1 MMNAISLWM
10 VSSLISNIM
19 TPGEA
24 TTNVIET
31 SAGGIHQK
39 LESLSAYLVGGGGQ
53 LAQLKMLCILL
64 FASYVLKNIFFFIN
78 NVSLSFAQNRMITDI
93 RDGLFSHIQRLP
105 LSYFHKS
112 KSGEIASI
120 TFNDVS
126 NMRVAFT
133 QSIQSLINEPISIF
147 ILLGMLFIISPKLTL
162 LTLMIVPISAISIT
176 KLGQSIRRRSKRSSI
191 QIAGIMNMLHES
203 ISGIRIVKAFTMEN
217 FEIERFKKEN
227 LKFFNL
233 TFKQDNMRNLTSP
246 INDLIGVSIGVL
258 LIWMGGNEVIK
269 YGNLSPEGF
278 LRFIVFLFAMLQ
290 PARKLGNVNAQ
301 IQLGLASAERVFSII
316 DTPISIKDPIS
327 PKPFTSFTNLIQYQ
341 DVTFTYENSDRASL
355 SNINLTI
362 NHGEVVALVGS
373 SGAGKSTFVDLLPR
387 FYDIS
392 SGSIVI
398 DGIDIREI
406 TLSDLR
412 SKMGIVTQ
420 ETILFNDNIFNN
432 IAYGMPNAILEDVVS
447 AAKAANALEFIEE
460 LPEKFNTE
468 IGEKGTRLS
477 GGQRQRLSI
486 ARAILKNPEILILDE
501 ATSALDTESERKVQL
516 AIDNL
521 VKDRTVV
528 VIAHR
533 LSTIVKADRIIV
545 FENGEIVESG
555 NHQEL
560 LDKNGKYKKLY
571 EIQFGD
577 SSKK

>member
-1 MMNAISLWM
+1 
-10 VSSLISNIM
+10 
-19 TPGEA
+19 
-24 TTNVIET
+24 
-31 SAGGIHQK
+31 
-39 LESLSAYLVGGGGQ
+39 
-53 LAQLKMLCILL
+53 
-64 FASYVLKNIFFFIN
+64 
-78 NVSLSFAQNRMITDI
+78 
-93 RDGLFSHIQRLP
+93 
-105 LSYFHKS
+105 
-112 KSGEIASI
+112 
-120 TFNDVS
+120 
-126 NMRVAFT
+126 
-133 QSIQSLINEPISIF
+133 
-147 ILLGMLFIISPKLTL
+147 
-162 LTLMIVPISAISIT
+162 
-176 KLGQSIRRRSKRSSI
+176 
-191 QIAGIMNMLHES
+191 
-203 ISGIRIVKAFTMEN
+203 
-217 FEIERFKKEN
+217 
-227 LKFFNL
+227 
-233 TFKQDNMRNLTSP
+233 
-246 INDLIGVSIGVL
+246 
-258 LIWMGGNEVIK
+258 
-269 YGNLSPEGF
+269 
-278 LRFIVFLFAMLQ
+278 MLQ

-555 NHQEL
+555 KHQEL

>member
-1 MMNAISLWM
+1 MNAISLWL

-19 TPGEA
+19 MPQDVTSTALEA
-24 TTNVIET
+24 V
-31 SAGGIHQK
+31 SGGIHQR
-39 LESLSAYLVGGGGQ
+39 LENLSEYIVGDGDQ
-53 LAQLKMLCILL
+53 LAQLKILCILL
-64 FASYVLKNIFFFIN
+64 FASFLLKNIFLFIN

-93 RDGLFSHIQRLP
+93 RDTLFSYIQRLP

-133 QSIQSLINEPISIF
+133 QSIQSLINEPISIVV
-147 ILLGMLFIISPKLTL
+147 LLGMLFIISPKLTL
-162 LTLMIVPISAISIT
+162 LTLTVVPLSAYSIT

-191 QIAGIMNMLHES
+191 QIADLMNILHES
-203 ISGIRIVKAFTMEN
+203 ISGIRIVKAFSMEK
-217 FEIERFKKEN
+217 FESERFKRAN
-227 LKFFNL
+227 LKFFKL
-233 TFKQDNMRNLTSP
+233 IFKQDKVKSLTSP

-278 LRFIVFLFAMLQ
+278 LRFIVYLFAMLQ

-301 IQLGLASAERVFSII
+301 IQSGLASAERVFSII
-316 DTPISIKDPIS
+316 DTPITIKDPIS
-327 PKPFTSFTNLIQYQ
+327 PILFKSFTDSIQYT
-341 DVTFTYENSDRASL
+341 DVTFNYENSDRSSL
-355 SNINLTI
+355 KNINLTI

-392 SGSIVI
+392 SGAITI
-398 DGIDIREI
+398 DGIDIRDLS
-406 TLSDLR
+406 LSDLR

-420 ETILFNDNIFNN
+420 ETILFNDNILNN
-432 IAYGMPNAILEDVVS
+432 IAYGMPNATHENVVS
-447 AAKAANALEFIEE
+447 AARAANALEFIEE
-460 LPEKFNTE
+460 LPENFNTE

-486 ARAILKNPEILILDE
+486 ARAILKNPDILILDE
-501 ATSALDTESERKVQL
+501 ATSALDTESEQKVQL

-521 VKDRTVV
+521 MKDRTVI

-533 LSTIVKADRIIV
+533 LSTIVKATRIIV
-545 FENGEIVESG
+545 FENSEIVESG

-560 LDKNGKYKKLY
+560 LDKNGYYKKLY
-571 EIQFGD
+571 EIQFGE